1 MNERSTIVV
10 GAGPVGL
17 TAALALRAYG
27 LDVTVLEAGD
37 ADRLRPGSRAIFTH
51 STTVEILERLSP
63 GLGDEL
69 DAAGYWWP
77 TQRTLYGG
85 TQVYAKTYP
94 RPAPGVR
101 PHFTSLP
108 QVQIE
113 AILRRHAVEAGVE
126 FAWDQEVSGLSTDPD
141 GVSVAT
147 AGGTRWRSAYAIG
160 ADGSRSVV
168 RKQIGAV
175 MEGGRDDGWYVVV
188 DVAELDSPTMPIERV
203 FHYAHPA
210 AGGRNVLV
218 VPFAGGWRVDL
229 QLRPEDDPDVLGS
242 AEGVRGWLAAVL
254 PDGYA
259 DRVTWISTYQFMQLV
274 ASTFTDPHHRV
285 LLAGE
290 AAHLFAPFGARGLNS
305 GVPDAEA
312 AAAGI
317 ALAHAAR
324 TPALAAASVEAAAR
338 ARRSAALF
346 NRDAAGEALAH
357 LRPDAEAAE
366 RIRAAAERAAT
377 DPEAGT
383 WLEKAPYGPR
393 GVPTAQTVYRY

>member
-1 MNERSTIVV
+1 MNERSTIVI

-27 LDVTVLEAGD
+27 LDVTVLETGG

-51 STTVEILERLSP
+51 STTVEILDRLSP

-77 TQRTLYGG
+77 TQRTFYAG

-94 RPAPGVR
+94 PPAPGVR

-113 AILRRHAVEAGVE
+113 AMLRRHATEAGVE

-141 GVSVAT
+141 GVSVVT
-147 AGGTRWRSAYAIG
+147 AAGAQWRARYAIG

-175 MEGGRDDGWYVVV
+175 MEGGRDDGWYIVV
-188 DVAELDSPTMPIERV
+188 DVAELDRPSMPIERV

-210 AGGRNVLV
+210 VDGRNVLV

-229 QLRPEDDPDVLGS
+229 QLRPEDDPEVLGS
-242 AEGVRGWLAAVL
+242 PEGVRGWLDAVM
-254 PDGYA
+254 PAGYA

-274 ASTFTDPHHRV
+274 ASTFTDAHHKV

-312 AAAGI
+312 AAQGI

-324 TPALAAASVEAAAR
+324 TPALAVAGMEAAAR